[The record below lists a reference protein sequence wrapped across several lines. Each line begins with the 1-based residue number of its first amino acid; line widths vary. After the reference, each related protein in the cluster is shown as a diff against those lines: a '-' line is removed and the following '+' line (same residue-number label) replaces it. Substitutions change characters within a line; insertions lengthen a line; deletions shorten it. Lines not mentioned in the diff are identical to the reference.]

1 MNKPKI
7 GAREAVNDIKSG
19 MTDAELMEKYKLTA
33 KGLESLFGKLVEAKL
48 LDQSFVRTR
57 TAPIEA
63 DQGTKPAPFA
73 ALIPESEPAGPGEP
87 SELALA
93 VLQDIKDGRH
103 DNEIMRRH
111 ELTPG
116 TLKQIRDSLVQSRLL
131 GAESLGPQKG
141 GGTRLCPFCS
151 QEIAES
157 APKCIH
163 CGSWLDSAS
172 LAEPIAP
179 GGPGH
184 PAADAQSDEE
194 AFEADKECPWEER
207 ENYGTINAYF
217 QTATKCILTPTS
229 FFSKLPTRDGYFNP
243 ILFVAMTLPVA
254 AVLTYLWIALF
265 KGMGLAGLVGL
276 VFVASILFVL
286 GIIFVPISL
295 AIWSGILH
303 LCLLL
308 VGGAREGYQATF
320 RVVSYSSVTSIFN
333 VVPVVGPLAS
343 LLWGIVLTVIGL
355 RETHKTTTGRALG
368 ALAIPL
374 GIVLVVTIIA
384 AASGVAK
391 LSSGI
396 SAARNVPNQEACN
409 ALETYIA
416 RVEGA
421 VGLDAETVDSE
432 VDGAGRDLVKDLE
445 PFQKQPRILVL
456 QQKALLFGNAVAL
469 QAKAGTQLGKGTD
482 LLRDDLRK
490 MCRK

>member
-19 MTDAELMEKYKLTA
+19 MTDAELMAKYRLTA
-33 KGLESLFGKLVEAKL
+33 NGLESLFRKLVEAKL
-48 LDQSFVRTR
+48 LDQSFVSKRTV
-57 TAPIEA
+57 PVEA
-63 DQGTKPAPFA
+63 DREAKPSPSLAP
-73 ALIPESEPAGPGEP
+73 IPESAPAGPGQP

-93 VLQDIKDGRH
+93 ILQDIKDGRH

-116 TLKQIRDSLVQSRLL
+116 KLKQIRDSLVQSRLL

-141 GGTRLCPFCS
+141 SGTKLCPFCS

-163 CGSWLDSAS
+163 CGSWLDSA
-172 LAEPIAP
+172 APIDPIPA
-179 GGPGH
+179 GGPVH
-184 PAADAQSDEE
+184 PAADVPSTEE
-194 AFEADKECPWEER
+194 PFEADKECPWEER

-229 FFSKLPTRDGYFNP
+229 FFSKLPTHDGYFNP
-243 ILFVAMTLPVA
+243 ILFAAMTLPVSV
-254 AVLTYLWIALF
+254 VLTYLWIALF

-276 VFVASILFVL
+276 LFVASILFVL

-320 RVVSYSSVTSIFN
+320 RVVSYSAVTSIFN
-333 VVPVVGPLAS
+333 AVPLVGSLAS
-343 LLWGIVLTVIGL
+343 LWGLVLTVIGL
-355 RETHKTTTGRALG
+355 REVHKTTTGRAVG

-374 GIVLVVTIIA
+374 GIVLVFVIIG

-391 LSSGI
+391 LGSSGSDRI
-396 SAARNVPNQEACN
+396 SPDQQACN

-421 VGLDAETVDSE
+421 VGLDAETVESE
-432 VDGAGRDLVKDLE
+432 VDGAGRDLVRDLE
-445 PFQKQPRILVL
+445 RFKKQPRILLL
-456 QQKALLFGNAVAL
+456 QQKALLFGNAVAQ
-469 QAKAGTQLGKGTD
+469 QAKAGTPLGKGID
-482 LLRDDLRK
+482 VMRDDLRK
-490 MCRK
+490 MCR

>member
-7 GAREAVNDIKSG
+7 GAREAANDIRSG
-19 MTDAELMEKYKLTA
+19 MTDAELMEKYHLTA
-33 KGLESLFGKLVEAKL
+33 KGLESLFRKLVEAKL
-48 LDQSFVRTR
+48 LEQSFVSKR
-57 TAPIEA
+57 TAPVEA
-63 DQGTKPAPFA
+63 DTRPKSAPSPTPN
-73 ALIPESEPAGPGEP
+73 LESAPPGPGEP

-93 VLQDIKDGRH
+93 ILQDIKDGRH

-116 TLKQIRDSLVQSRLL
+116 TLKQIRDSLVQSGLL
-131 GAESLGPQKG
+131 VAEGLGPQKG
-141 GGTRLCPFCS
+141 SGTRLCPFCS
-151 QEIAES
+151 QEITES

-172 LAEPIAP
+172 LTEPIAA
-179 GGPGH
+179 GGPVH
-184 PAADAQSDEE
+184 PSVDAQGDEE

-229 FFSKLPTRDGYFNP
+229 FFSKLPTTNGYFNP

-265 KGMGLAGLVGL
+265 TRMGLAGLVGL
-276 VFVASILFVL
+276 LFVASILFVL
-286 GIIFVPISL
+286 GVIFVPISL

-320 RVVSYSSVTSIFN
+320 RVVSYSAVTSIFN
-333 VVPVVGPLAS
+333 AVPFVGSLAS
-343 LLWGIVLTVIGL
+343 LWGLVLTVIGL
-355 RETHKTTTGRALG
+355 REIHKTTTGRAVG

-374 GIVLVVTIIA
+374 GIVLVIILIG

-391 LSSGI
+391 LGSSV
-396 SAARNVPNQEACN
+396 SDRNVPNQEACN

-432 VDGAGRDLVKDLE
+432 VDGAGRDLIKDLE
-445 PFQKQPRILVL
+445 PFQKQPRMALL
-456 QQKALLFGNAVAL
+456 QQKASLFGNAVAV
-469 QAKAGTQLGKGTD
+469 QAKAGTQLGKGID
-482 LLRDDLRK
+482 VMRDDLRK